1 MKLTNL
7 SEPRLEQKQ
16 HLSALGIPM
25 AETQPIPAGEAR
37 LQGGQFFGS
46 VRHRL
51 EHSGAVFSD
60 LRHPVPRKLPMHSHE
75 LPFFGL
81 LLSGFYGERYG
92 RQQRQFPPMSL
103 MFRPAGIPHQD
114 EIAPGGLRFFHIE
127 LRPGWKA
134 RLAECSGKLDQGCED
149 TRGGPLF
156 WLTMQLFRETFAVDQ
171 ADPLCVE
178 SLLTEVT
185 ALAARLPLQE
195 KKHAPLWLTRV
206 LEKLQAECC
215 GRLTLDDLSAEAGV
229 HPVHLSRVFR
239 RFQREGIGE
248 YTRRLRIRASCHH
261 LLDQEL
267 PLAEI
272 SLLTGFADQSHFTRE
287 FRRTTGLTP
296 HAFRSQL
303 HPVC

>member
-1 MKLTNL
+1 
-7 SEPRLEQKQ
+7 
-16 HLSALGIPM
+16 M
-25 AETQPIPAGEAR
+25 AKTQPILAGEPR
-37 LQGGQFFGS
+37 LQGGQFFGA

-51 EHSGAVFSD
+51 EHCGAVFSD

-92 RQQRQFPPMSL
+92 RQQKQFPPMSL

-114 EIAPGGLRFFHIE
+114 EIAPGGLRFFHVE

-134 RLAECSGKLDQGCED
+134 RLAECSGKLDRGCED

-156 WLTMQLFRETFAVDQ
+156 WLTMQLFRETFAVEQ

-178 SLLTEVT
+178 SLLAEVT

-195 KKHAPLWLTRV
+195 KKRAPLWLARV
-206 LEKLQAECC
+206 LDKLHAECC
-215 GRLTLDDLSAEAGV
+215 ARLTLDDLSAAAGV
-229 HPVHLSRVFR
+229 HSVHLSRVFR

-248 YTRRLRIRASCHH
+248 YTRRLRVRASCRY
-261 LLDQEL
+261 LLDPEL

-287 FRRTTGLTP
+287 FRRITGLTP
-296 HAFRSQL
+296 HVFRSQL
-303 HPVC
+303 LPAS

>member
-1 MKLTNL
+1 MSKAQLISN
-7 SEPRLEQKQ
+7 
-16 HLSALGIPM
+16 
-25 AETQPIPAGEAR
+25 GESR
-37 LQGGQFFGS
+37 LQGGQFFGA

-92 RQQRQFPPMSL
+92 RQHKQFSPMSL

-114 EIAPGGLRFFHIE
+114 EIAPGGLRFFHVE
-127 LRPGWKA
+127 LRPGCKA

-149 TRGGPLF
+149 ARGGPLF
-156 WLTMQLFRETFAVDQ
+156 WLTMQLFRETFAVEL

-178 SLLTEVT
+178 SLLAEAM

-206 LEKLQAECC
+206 LDKLHAECC
-215 GRLTLDDLSAEAGV
+215 TRLTLDDLSATAGV

-248 YTRRLRIRASCHH
+248 YTRRLRVRVSCRY
-261 LLDQEL
+261 LLNQEL

-272 SLLTGFADQSHFTRE
+272 SLLTGFSDQSHFTRE
-287 FRRTTGLTP
+287 FRRVTGLTP
-296 HAFRSQL
+296 HTFRSQL
-303 HPVC
+303 RPLC

>member
-1 MKLTNL
+1 MKLTNFR
-7 SEPRLEQKQ
+7 EPRLEQKQ
-16 HLSALGIPM
+16 PLSAQGNPMSDTQVIPG
-25 AETQPIPAGEAR
+25 GEAR
-37 LQGGQFFGS
+37 LQGGQFFGA

-51 EHSGAVFSD
+51 EHFGAVFSD

-92 RQQRQFPPMSL
+92 RQQKQFSPMSL

-114 EIAPGGLRFFHIE
+114 EIAPGGLRFFHVE

-134 RLAECSGKLDQGCED
+134 RLAECSGKLDQGSED
-149 TRGGPLF
+149 SRGGPLF
-156 WLTMQLFRETFAVDQ
+156 WLTMQLFRETFAVEQ

-178 SLLTEVT
+178 SLLAEVT
-185 ALAARLPLQE
+185 ALAARLPHQE
-195 KKHAPLWLTRV
+195 KKQAPLWLARV
-206 LEKLQAECC
+206 LDKLHAECC
-215 GRLTLDDLSAEAGV
+215 ARLTLDVLSAAAGV

-248 YTRRLRIRASCHH
+248 YTRRLRVRASCRY
-261 LLDQEL
+261 LLDPEL

-287 FRRTTGLTP
+287 FRRVAGLTP

-303 HPVC
+303 HHV

>member
-1 MKLTNL
+1 
-7 SEPRLEQKQ
+7 
-16 HLSALGIPM
+16 M
-25 AETQPIPAGEAR
+25 AKAQLISTSEAR
-37 LQGGQFFGS
+37 LQGGQFFGA

-81 LLSGFYGERYG
+81 LLRGSYGERYG
-92 RQQRQFPPMSL
+92 REQKQFSPMSL

-114 EIAPGGLRFFHIE
+114 EIAPGGLRFFHVE

-156 WLTMQLFRETFAVDQ
+156 WLTMQLFRETFAVER
-171 ADPLCVE
+171 ADPLSVE
-178 SLLTEVT
+178 SLLAEVT

-195 KKHAPLWLTRV
+195 KKQPPLWLERV
-206 LEKLQAECC
+206 LDKLHAECC
-215 GRLTLDDLSAEAGV
+215 VRLTLDDLSAAAGV

-248 YTRRLRIRASCHH
+248 YTRRLRVRASCRY
-261 LLDQEL
+261 LLDPEL
-267 PLAEI
+267 PLTEI

-287 FRRTTGLTP
+287 FRRITGLTP
-296 HAFRSQL
+296 RIFRSQL
-303 HPVC
+303 HPAC